1 MIPIYNWN
9 GSTSITMKRPVADLY
24 LEQFWWTWRPA
35 LWTTSGLDLLA
46 GVCFLFN
53 SLQKFVVCG
62 ADYLV
67 LTRSYLDKAG
77 LGIIGPREC
86 TLKGLN

>member
-1 MIPIYNWN
+1 M
-9 GSTSITMKRPVADLY
+9 SITMKRPVVDLY

-46 GVCFLFN
+46 GLWFLYK
-53 SLQKFVVCG
+53 SAKICG
-62 ADYLV
+62 LSVDYLV

-77 LGIIGPREC
+77 LGIIGLKVC